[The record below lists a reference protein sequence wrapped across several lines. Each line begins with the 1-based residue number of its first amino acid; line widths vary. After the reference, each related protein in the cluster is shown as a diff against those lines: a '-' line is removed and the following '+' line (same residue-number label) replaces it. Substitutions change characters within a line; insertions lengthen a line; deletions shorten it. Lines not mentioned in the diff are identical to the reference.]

1 MVVIVVAA
9 RNASQQHDRSRD
21 VAHDSHNCICCM
33 INTRGVQM
41 VATVDKIMNSSFNVS
56 VCSLMVFL
64 PRFIFRFPP

>member
-1 MVVIVVAA
+1 
-9 RNASQQHDRSRD
+9 
-21 VAHDSHNCICCM
+21 
-33 INTRGVQM
+33 M